1 MNRSCY
7 FAVSSPP
14 RHVSKASPS
23 RRGGRYA
30 LEVGHT
36 RWSQAGGS
44 RTGNEKV
51 GLLSSWRPDYAVAA
65 VAAPL
70 CRWVGDPPDDVVPD
84 CDAALTATLDVTGP
98 ISGQAAKAACVGRS
112 SSCT

>member
-1 MNRSCY
+1 MHWRWGT
-7 FAVSSPP
+7 
-14 RHVSKASPS
+14 
-23 RRGGRYA
+23 RGGLRPGA
-30 LEVGHT
+30 AVPEMKRL
-36 RWSQAGGS
+36 
-44 RTGNEKV
+44 